1 MDPINTAATSSNVV
15 KSEELIKPPYRPLR
29 PQTTIAI
36 EKVNTANN
44 PAQPSD
50 RISIVLM
57 TRLQYTT
64 IVIAHHNRTTA
75 SRGIKTP

>member
-15 KSEELIKPPYRPLR
+15 KSEELMTPPYRPLR

-36 EKVNTANN
+36 EKVKTANN

-50 RISIVLM
+50 KISIVLM

-64 IVIAHHNRTTA
+64 IVINRTTA
-75 SRGIKTP
+75 PEKLRPV